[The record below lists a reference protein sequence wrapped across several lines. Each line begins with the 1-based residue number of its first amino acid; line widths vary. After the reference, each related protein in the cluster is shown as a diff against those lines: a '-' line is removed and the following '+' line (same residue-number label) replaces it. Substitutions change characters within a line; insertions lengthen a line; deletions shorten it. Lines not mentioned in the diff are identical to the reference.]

1 MKQEL
6 KFQIVAGAKEYAR
19 LKNISNSDV
28 AKKSGINAGYIS
40 NMFRNQFSNMVEGK
54 EIPIGDSWFYKLSE
68 WAGLA
73 LRKQYWSTVETAQFT
88 TMIPALESAKKNS
101 IVSVL
106 ITRTGMG
113 KTYIIDKFCHI
124 NPAHTYRITVSSLHK
139 LPDVLN
145 DIMEQLGIV
154 AGKSNASKMKACIN
168 KFKEIKRNGGEPCV
182 IIDEAEN
189 LELAVLKM
197 LKGLYDGIKD
207 YAALILIGTD
217 QLISSL
223 TKLRKHD
230 KRGIPQFYRRVKA
243 GIKYINSEK
252 NFKPFFDKYVE
263 DKALRR
269 LLNELCENYG
279 ELHDYLEPAMREAD
293 ARDEP
298 LTENLFRL
306 MYDMPKY

>member
-1 MKQEL
+1 MQQEL
-6 KFQIVAGAKEYAR
+6 KFQIIAAAQEYAKQNN
-19 LKNISNSDV
+19 LSNNDI
-28 AKKSGINAGYIS
+28 ANKTKINPGYLS
-40 NMFRNQFSNMVEGK
+40 NMFRNQFTVTVQGKPVEIADK
-54 EIPIGDSWFYKLSE
+54 WFYTLAE
-68 WAGLA
+68 WAGLS
-73 LRKQYWSTVETAQFT
+73 LRKQYWSTVETPQFIS
-88 TMIPALESAKKNS
+88 MIPALETAKKHS
-101 IVSVL
+101 LVSVL
-106 ITRTGMG
+106 ITPTGLG

-124 NPAHTYRITVSSLHK
+124 NPVHTYRITVSSVHK

-145 DIMEQLGIV
+145 DIIDQLGI
-154 AGKSNASKMKACIN
+154 ASGKSNASKMQAIIN

-243 GIKYINSEK
+243 GIKYIHSEK
-252 NFKPFFDKYVE
+252 NFKPFFEKYVE
-263 DKALRR
+263 DKGLRR

-293 ARDEP
+293 ARDQP
-298 LTENLFRL
+298 LTEDLFRL
-306 MYDMPKY
+306 MYNLPKY